1 MLSLA
6 GIFILSSLGLI
17 KSDILSSFL
26 IQIVVMFAIPL
37 LMYTLLISKNV
48 KQTFSDIG
56 FRKISGKMVIISIL
70 LGVVLYFLNS
80 FVASASQG
88 FIQLLGFENPFSSAS
103 SALSNEVILKEFILT
118 AILPGFCEEILHRGI
133 VLFGGKKS
141 NNTRFLLIIS
151 SLLFGLTHLNINQF
165 FYAAILGFLMGHVAL
180 VSNSIFPAMIIHFMN
195 NFLSIY
201 FVYGTHM
208 KWGLAT
214 IFNII
219 GELIMSN
226 LVGTIICSTVGI
238 FLLIFLF
245 IKLTKKLYKER
256 IKKEVVKII
265 NSLELENLPIEVAEN
280 RVDQANKLI
289 NQYKTFNISTS
300 PKNNKFSFLEKSFFY
315 SSIVLGCLITA
326 SSFIWGII

>member
-70 LGVVLYFLNS
+70 LGVILYFLNS

-88 FIQLLGFENPFSSAS
+88 FIQLLGFENPFSSTS
-103 SALSNEVILKEFILT
+103 SALSNEFILKEFILT
-118 AILPGFCEEILHRGI
+118 AVLPGFCEEILHRGI

-201 FVYGTHM
+201 FAYGTQM
-208 KWGLAT
+208 KWDLAT
-214 IFNII
+214 IFNVI

-226 LVGTIICSTVGI
+226 LVSVIFCSTVGI
-238 FLLIFLF
+238 FMLIFLF
-245 IKLTKKLYKER
+245 LKLTKKLYKER
-256 IKKEVVKII
+256 IKSEVAKII
-265 NSLELENLPIEVAEN
+265 SSLELENLPLEVAEE
-280 RVDQANKLI
+280 RVNQANKLI
-289 NQYKTFNISTS
+289 NQHKTLNISTG
-300 PKNNKFSFLEKSFFY
+300 PKTKFSFLEKSFFY
-315 SSIVLGCLITA
+315 SSIVLGCLITV
-326 SSFIWGII
+326 SSFIWGIL